1 MTLIEYLKLYLAV
14 KADCKRRYKRDIAER
29 MRELIDVYRMEG

>member
-29 MRELIDVYRMEG
+29 MRELMDAYRIQ

>member
-1 MTLIEYLKLYLAV
+1 MSLVEYIKLYLAV

-29 MRELIDVYRMEG
+29 MRELMDAYRMED